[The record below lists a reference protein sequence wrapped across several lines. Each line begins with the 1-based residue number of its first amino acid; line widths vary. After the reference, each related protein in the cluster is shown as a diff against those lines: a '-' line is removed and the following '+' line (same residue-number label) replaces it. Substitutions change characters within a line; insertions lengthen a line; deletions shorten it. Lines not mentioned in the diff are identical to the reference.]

1 MKNVVFDDNSIKIHI
16 QCNINDK
23 MENIFNKYSC
33 KTNKPLHSLSFAYQG
48 NKIDEKLTLDQI
60 LDYNDKE
67 SNEIK
72 IMVLKSEVMN
82 SESLS
87 KKKSKQV
94 ICPTCGGP
102 AQIKIKNY
110 KISIYECEN
119 QHKKDDLNLDEFVNS
134 QFINEKNIICDEC
147 KYNTKE
153 DSYNN
158 KFFFCNNCKLNLCPL
173 CNIKHKGHDTIDYD
187 NKFSKCGIHNELF
200 SLYCKTCHKN
210 ICTLCEQDHE
220 DHEFI
225 SFGKLVTKKKD
236 LENKL
241 EDFKISLDKFSEDI
255 NRIKD
260 ILQNVYNYCQKF
272 YKVIDGIAHN
282 FDIKNRNY
290 QNLCNIKEIF
300 NEDISKKLDNIIN
313 SENYTQKINEIFK
326 MYNSIN
332 NKKLNIDGQSGDTK
346 KMLNESKVNMENI
359 IKKEKELMEEISK
372 KNLEIEKLHSYM
384 PLKLN
389 HGENLMTVIFIS
401 DDQKVHYSFICKN
414 TDKFKDLES
423 KLYEKY
429 PEYSKTENYFL
440 SNGRTIIKSKD
451 LDFNKIKNSD
461 IITLY
466 CDEF

>member
-1 MKNVVFDDNSIKIHI
+1 M
-16 QCNINDK
+16 
-23 MENIFNKYSC
+23 
-33 KTNKPLHSLSFAYQG
+33 
-48 NKIDEKLTLDQI
+48 
-60 LDYNDKE
+60 
-67 SNEIK
+67 
-72 IMVLKSEVMN
+72 
-82 SESLS
+82 
-87 KKKSKQV
+87 
-94 ICPTCGGP
+94 
-102 AQIKIKNY
+102 
-110 KISIYECEN
+110 
-119 QHKKDDLNLDEFVNS
+119 
-134 QFINEKNIICDEC
+134 
-147 KYNTKE
+147 
-153 DSYNN
+153 
-158 KFFFCNNCKLNLCPL
+158 
-173 CNIKHKGHDTIDYD
+173 
-187 NKFSKCGIHNELF
+187 
-200 SLYCKTCHKN
+200 YCKTCHKN

-272 YKVIDGIAHN
+272 YKIIDGIAHN

-313 SENYTQKINEIFK
+313 SENYTQKIIEILK

-389 HGENLMTVIFIS
+389 PGENLMTVIFIS